1 MKYTEIKLV
10 IQYAEQRIDV
20 DQVKTD
26 IEAALSLQSGYL
38 VLDISDSPMSLTTC
52 EMGPEASIEYPL
64 IK

>member
-10 IQYAEQRIDV
+10 VQYAEQRIDV

-38 VLDISDSPMSLTTC
+38 VLDITDSPMALYAC
-52 EMGPEASIEYPL
+52 EMKVSPE
-64 IK
+64 